1 MSETILATALERQVW
16 VTSYFQE
23 YVRQSRFMPYMTNSD
38 LNKGGIILTK
48 FQREDEAYRTI
59 NIPFIGRLKSATGAT
74 GAQVLDGIEEDLT
87 NYNCPI
93 TIDWRRNGVRLP
105 KSTTFRTEINLW
117 DAAKDALR
125 VWESEKLRDD
135 IIRAM
140 GAVVTD
146 TSGTAVD
153 YNIATAAQQN
163 TWAAAN
169 KDRLLFGHAKSNY
182 SATFATAI
190 GNVTTA
196 SDKVSA
202 SIMGLAKR
210 MAKLADP
217 HIRPFRATEGD
228 GREFYVAFHGSRTF
242 RDLKADT
249 TIVNA
254 NTQARP
260 RESLGMKDNPLFQ
273 DGDLLYDGVIHRE
286 IPEIDAYCDLASSN
300 PNGGAAY
307 DGAGGSAADVRP
319 IFLCGGGA
327 VGVAWG
333 QEPTPRTDMIKDYG
347 FRPGVAIEELLGVK
361 KINFNGVQNGVVTVF
376 CAAAADS

>member
-1 MSETILATALERQVW
+1 MAETILATALERQVW

-48 FQREDEAYRTI
+48 FQKEEEAFRTV
-59 NIPFIGRLKSATGAT
+59 NIPFIGRLKSTGVTGAT
-74 GAQVLDGIEEDLT
+74 VLDGVEEELT

-117 DAAKDALR
+117 DASKDALK

-135 IIRAM
+135 IIHAM
-140 GAVVTD
+140 CAVIVD
-146 TSGTAVD
+146 ANGTQVLFD
-153 YNIATAAQQN
+153 QATAANQN
-163 TWAAAN
+163 TWVAAN
-169 KDRLLFGHAKSNY
+169 SDRVLFGANISNY
-182 SATFATAI
+182 SATFATAM
-190 GNVTTA
+190 GNVASGNTA
-196 SDKVSA
+196 SA
-202 SIMGLAKR
+202 SIMSKLKRIAKN
-210 MAKLADP
+210 ADP

-242 RDLKADT
+242 RDLKLDT

-254 NTQARP
+254 NTQARA

-286 IPEIDAYCDLASSN
+286 IPEIDTYCASFGATTFQ
-300 PNGGAAY
+300 GGT
-307 DGAGGSAADVRP
+307 GFTGTGGSSGDVRP
-319 IFLCGGGA
+319 VFLCGGGS
-327 VGVAWG
+327 VGIAWG

-361 KINFNGVQNGVVTVF
+361 KINFNSVQNGIVTGF
-376 CAAAADS
+376 LAATADS